1 MSERGVQF
9 SRQRYDSRTS
19 RRDMVSC
26 YCPGVTE
33 APRDQLARP
42 AVRVEDVVRA
52 LAAGYC
58 VLLGSGCFL
67 LDRRRR

>member
-1 MSERGVQF
+1 MSERGVRF
-9 SRQRYDSRTS
+9 SRQRYDGQSG
-19 RRDMVSC
+19 RRDLVSC
-26 YCPGVTE
+26 DRPGDAE
-33 APRDQLARP
+33 APRDQLARL

-58 VLLGSGCFL
+58 VLPGSGCFL